1 MKKQIQS
8 TLLSLVLIYASLGGA
23 MASEFMDAIP
33 NEFSLPN
40 PESDYDKNLL
50 KTLESVGWHNV
61 HISEEGNSPAFA
73 FSIGHFYKFNHPE
86 VIVIGLKP
94 EISQQL
100 LNIVAIK
107 VVGANTKIEPYKE
120 YTDMTEG
127 LSLVFIP
134 VSLEHYGEYLGY
146 ANWFYGSMPKPYPV
160 LQMVWPDR
168 AGIFPWEKGYDK
180 RFLQLQP
187 ILGKMP

>member
-1 MKKQIQS
+1 MKKQIQ
-8 TLLSLVLIYASLGGA
+8 TILLSLAILYASLGVV
-23 MASEFMDAIP
+23 MASEFMETIP
-33 NEFSLPN
+33 KEFSLPN
-40 PESDYDKNLL
+40 PESEYDKNLL

-61 HISEEGNSPAFA
+61 HISEEGNTPAFA
-73 FSIGHFYKFNHPE
+73 FSIGHFYKSNHPE
-86 VIVIGLKP
+86 VIVVGLKP

-107 VVGANTKIEPYKE
+107 VVGAKIRIEPYKK

-134 VSLEHYGEYLGY
+134 VSLDHYGKYLGY
-146 ANWFYGSMPKPYPV
+146 ANWFYGSMSKPYPA
-160 LQMVWPDR
+160 LQMVWPDK
-168 AGIFPWEKGYDK
+168 AGIFPWEQNYDE

-187 ILGKMP
+187 VLGEMP